1 VQRVQGS
8 YEGYTKKD
16 VLKAKEA
23 CRAQAMIGNPN
34 KKDYKGMV
42 SVKLITNCPVTKT
55 NISNTRAMFGPDL
68 ASIRGKTV

>member
-1 VQRVQGS
+1 
-8 YEGYTKKD
+8 
-16 VLKAKEA
+16 
-23 CRAQAMIGNPN
+23 MIGNPN